1 MSRLQSVAIL
11 RSKVEFRPALGPETS
26 VSCTVESFHFVYAS
40 ELYASSTE
48 NDRVDLSSSTAIASG
63 NVDASV
69 HTSPV
74 ALGDATIDCLRTIFI
89 HRRSMHVN

>member
-26 VSCTVESFHFVYAS
+26 VSCTVESFNFVYAS
-40 ELYASSTE
+40 ELDTSSTE
-48 NDRVDLSSSTAIASG
+48 NDPVESSSFTTIASG

-69 HTSPV
+69 RTSPV
-74 ALGDATIDCLRTIFI
+74 TLGDACLRTIFI
-89 HRRSMHVN
+89 HRRSMRVNLLI